1 MKSEA
6 EVLDN
11 REFIEWFI
19 EAVRNRLGCADVK
32 IHVALILGTTLVT
45 TRILAPLDLQP
56 GDIVITFTCG
66 GKAHIAKLRAEFSL
80 YYRRNDGS
88 VGKNRVNL
96 RNPHIEA
103 ALIYDKKLGLLN
115 NALIRIDDGTSI
127 EIYELNP
134 IPTTPVNQG
143 LTQG

>member
-1 MKSEA
+1 MRCEV

-19 EAVRNRLGCADVK
+19 EAVRTKLGCADVK
-32 IHVALILGTTLVT
+32 IHVALILGASLVT

-56 GDIVITFTCG
+56 GDVVITFTCG
-66 GKAHIAKLRAEFSL
+66 GKVHIAKVRAEFSL
-80 YYRRNDGS
+80 YYRRSDGS
-88 VGKNRVNL
+88 IGKNIVNL
-96 RNPHIEA
+96 MDPHVEA
-103 ALIYDKKLGLLN
+103 ALIYDKKLGLFN

-134 IPTTPVNQG
+134 IPTTYRPG
-143 LTQG
+143 

>member
-6 EVLDN
+6 GVLDN

-19 EAVRNRLGCADVK
+19 EVVRTKLGCADVK
-32 IHVALILGTTLVT
+32 IHVALILGASLVT
-45 TRILAPLDLQP
+45 TRILAPLNLQT

-80 YYRRNDGS
+80 YYRRSDGS
-88 VGKNRVNL
+88 VGKNIVNL
-96 RNPHIEA
+96 MDPHVEA
-103 ALIYDKKLGLLN
+103 VLIYDKKLGLFN

-134 IPTTPVNQG
+134 IPTTPVNPG
-143 LTQG
+143 